1 MRCRKTQKET
11 NANQMTE
18 LKIKRSTTKTCAWL
32 LWNSK
37 MGMKWCLIHG
47 YLNASKCLDSKKF
60 IKLMSCR
67 PAFPIGRSNCLLTII
82 ILNQCPWREVFFW
95 KIYSTL
101 LFLKPFSMVL
111 RMLES
116 GYRLAKGNPEIAVS
130 HLLFKDDLRLR
141 FTCSR
146 FKCVVPAMKKGRTW
160 TAVVLISQ

>member
-1 MRCRKTQKET
+1 MRIKWLSCKLREAPQKLVHDFCGIPKWVWHGASFMDIWMPPNVWT
-11 NANQMTE
+11 A
-18 LKIKRSTTKTCAWL
+18 K
-32 LWNSK
+32 NS
-37 MGMKWCLIHG
+37 L
-47 YLNASKCLDSKKF
+47 
-60 IKLMSCR
+60 KLMSCR
-67 PAFPIGRSNCLLTII
+67 PACRIGRSNCLLTII

-101 LFLKPFSMVL
+101 LFLTPFSMVL

-116 GYRLAKGNPEIAVS
+116 GYRLVRGKHEIAVS
-130 HLLFKDDLRLR
+130 HLLFKDDLRLL